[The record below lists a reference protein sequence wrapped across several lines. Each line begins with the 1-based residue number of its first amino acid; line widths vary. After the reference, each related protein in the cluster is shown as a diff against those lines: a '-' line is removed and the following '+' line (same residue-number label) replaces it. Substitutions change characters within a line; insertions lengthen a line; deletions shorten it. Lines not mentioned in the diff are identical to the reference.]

1 MDRLHNP
8 FTPGAGASP
17 PELAGRAKIIEDGG
31 ILTGRLLLGRYE
43 RSILLIGLRGVGKT
57 VLLRHLAENAK
68 KEQITPVIIEARG
81 DKGDIEELSLRLKE
95 ALTAIDFTT
104 KMKASVN
111 FAFSALR
118 NFVKSFSINIG
129 EFGLSVELA
138 DGFASSG
145 RMEIDLSE
153 VLVACGRAAKE
164 AETAIGL
171 YVDELQNLNIEAVR
185 GIIVALHRSAQESLP
200 LYLIGS
206 GLPSI
211 KGLIGK
217 SKTYAERMFRY
228 EEIGALLEQDSDA
241 AITIPLNANGVN
253 IDAAAISAVYSHTKG
268 YPYFLQEFGYAIWME
283 ATKSNVSVEDVQRIA
298 PDVKRRLDENFF
310 DVRFERVSNSERQ
323 ALRIMAEFPGES
335 VSVAEVAA
343 RMGRSLSAFSPI
355 RASLIKKGVVFSP
368 AHGLISYT
376 VPLFGE
382 YMKRVMKGCR
392 GC

>member
-8 FTPGAGASP
+8 FTPGAGALP
-17 PELAGRAKIIEDGG
+17 PELAGRAKIIEDGK
-31 ILTGRLLLGRYE
+31 ILTARLLLGRYE
-43 RSILLIGLRGVGKT
+43 RSMLLIGLRGVGKT

-68 KEQITPVIIEARG
+68 KDRVTPVIIEARG
-81 DKGDIEELSLRLKE
+81 DDGDIEELSLRLKE
-95 ALTAIDFTT
+95 ALSAIDFVSQ
-104 KMKASVN
+104 MKTSVN

-129 EFGLSVELA
+129 EFGLSVALA

-153 VLVACGRAAKE
+153 VLVACGRAAKD
-164 AETAIGL
+164 AGTAIGL

-185 GIIVALHRSAQESLP
+185 GIIVALHRSAQEGLP
-200 LYLIGS
+200 LYLVGS

-228 EEIGALLEQDSDA
+228 EEIGALLEPDSDA
-241 AITIPLNANGVN
+241 AITIPLNAYGIS
-253 IDAAAISAVYSHTKG
+253 IDAEAISSVYAYTKG

-283 ATKSNVSVEDVQRIA
+283 TTKPNISVEDVQRIA
-298 PDVKRRLDENFF
+298 PEVERRLDENFF
-310 DVRFERVSNSERQ
+310 DVRFERVSNCERQ
-323 ALRIMAEFPGES
+323 ALRIMADFPGES
-335 VSVAEVAA
+335 VPVAEVAA
-343 RMGRSLSAFSPI
+343 RMERPISAFSPI
-355 RASLIKKGVVFSP
+355 RSSLIKKGMIFSP
-368 AHGLISYT
+368 AHGMISYT

-382 YMKRVMKGCR
+382 YMRRVMKG
-392 GC
+392 